1 MNLLHLITPLAGE
14 DLLLEDPEI
23 RQSRNWARVHIT
35 HVTGNPADVIPG
47 SLFVAT
53 GPNPRRK
60 IRRALSKGACAVVAG
75 PRHAGEGD
83 DLARLTG
90 SSKPEIIRV
99 QDAGRSLAILER
111 SFYQQPSDRMQVIGI
126 TGTNGKT
133 MTAFMINAILEEC
146 GMKTGFLSSVSN
158 KIGPLATPASGAAEP
173 VDPQPALRAMREAG
187 AEAAIVEFSSRSLA
201 KGTGSGVSLDIAI
214 LTNIALEHLTFHR
227 NLKSYLAA
235 KSRLLTALK
244 PGGAVLYNA
253 DDPLAARLS
262 RSPTPDVPYAVSF
275 GIEQE
280 AYFRAFD
287 IQSTCHGSIFR
298 IKTAPGLAALDGS
311 PIPEQELPARLK
323 IPGRHQVYNALAAC
337 ATGLL
342 LSLPV
347 PGITR
352 ALERFPG
359 VKRRFELIFDGS
371 FRVIDDCARNPGSI
385 HAALLEARG
394 LAGRLIIVHALSAGE
409 GIETN
414 RKNSL
419 AFTALIAVL
428 QPGRVIICGRAP
440 SRVKTAF
447 LAELH
452 DRGIDAS
459 SSDDL
464 AAALNLAITGADEGD
479 LILLTGGH
487 GMDQG
492 ARILAERLA
501 DSPQLAYEEP
511 FEEFDSGPLT
521 LPLEGDWPSAPLVT
535 PPASREGP

>member
-1 MNLLHLITPLAGE
+1 MNLLHLIGPLAGE
-14 DLLLEDPEI
+14 DLLLADPKT
-23 RQSRNWARVHIT
+23 RPSRSWARVHIT

-47 SLFVAT
+47 CLFVAT
-53 GPNPRRK
+53 GPDPRRK
-60 IRRALSKGACAVVAG
+60 IRRALSRGACAVVAG
-75 PRHAGEGD
+75 PQHAGEGE
-83 DLARLTG
+83 DLARHLTRLTG

-99 QDAGRSLAILER
+99 RDAGRSLAILER
-111 SFYQQPSDRMQVIGI
+111 SFYQQPSDQMQVIGI

-146 GMKTGFLSSVSN
+146 GMKTGLLSTVSN

-173 VDPQPALRAMREAG
+173 VNPQPALRAMREAG

-201 KGTGSGVSLDIAI
+201 KGTSSGVSLDIAI

-235 KSRLLTALK
+235 KSRLLAALK

-262 RSPTPDVPYAVSF
+262 SQGRALSF

-280 AYFRAFD
+280 AHFRALD
-287 IQSTCHGSIFR
+287 IQSSCYGSIFR

-311 PIPEQELPARLK
+311 SIPEQELPVRLK

-352 ALERFPG
+352 AFERFPG

-385 HAALLEARG
+385 HAALLEARR
-394 LAGRLIIVHALSAGE
+394 LAGRLIVVHALSAEE
-409 GIETN
+409 GIKTS

-419 AFTALIAVL
+419 AFTALIPIL

-452 DRGIDAS
+452 TGGIDVS

-464 AAALNLAITGADEGD
+464 ASALNLAIAGAGEGD

-501 DSPQLAYEEP
+501 VSPQLAYEEP

-521 LPLEGDWPSAPLVT
+521 LPLAGDWPSAPLVT